1 MAADAVRHRGPLHPG
16 MLALG
21 LMAAVSAASAP
32 LDFDEAAHH
41 SFQQSADPPAA
52 ESSLASATLD
62 VPIRAASEPETGD
75 AQPVGALTGRIVFT
89 SGGHGWTWGGN
100 GWRTQRSVLLEMN
113 EDCGNLDQM
122 TLFVAYCF
130 NAGATVVPLRPV
142 GFQSREAVLDN
153 DSPGVTFIGPWADS
167 TATVYF
173 GSPGDVPYRY
183 APSAPA
189 ETALAIYTPAI
200 PIPGQ
205 YPVYCWAAHG
215 ANRIRQLYRIRHLG
229 GETRVR
235 VPHDRVG
242 KGWIYLGTYRFG
254 AGANTEIGSVRIS
267 NLAEPGAAS
276 GVAIADAIRFG
287 NGFGDIDRGG
297 GVSTYPREEECS
309 RYWVQLMAGQ
319 GQDPALYDG
328 AGDDASDNV
337 GAPPRMAAEM
347 NRAESGTTFERV
359 YVGFHSNAGGGRG
372 VIGLHNSDSL
382 FPGTATSANQITLA
396 RLLAREINDDLT
408 GLSSQLETP
417 WYDRGSNLTYAR
429 TDYAFGEIRGDAIR
443 YEMDATIVE
452 VAFHDSDADARLMR
466 DPKVRMGCARAAYQG
481 LVRYFAQFDGAPL
494 AFLPEP
500 PASPRAAAED
510 GGIRISWSPPLS
522 QAGSGPAT
530 GYRIYRSA
538 DGFGFGQP
546 VSTAG
551 ASILITDVAVD
562 STIYCYIT
570 ATNGGGESLP
580 SPTVGCRRSSNT
592 AQSRVL
598 FVNGF
603 TRFDRALNLR
613 QDLEPSAYRPP
624 GHDQN
629 QGAADRV
636 LPGRVNSFD
645 YVVPHGEAIGA
656 FGWPFDS
663 CQRAHVSQRA
673 VRLEEY
679 PVVIW
684 ASGNQSTAGRTFTP
698 AEQAAVA
705 SFLAAG
711 GNLFV
716 SGSEIAWD
724 LDRVSGPS
732 PADRAFLRQRLH
744 ARLDGDIHD
753 NAGSHTVTPAAGS
766 IFAGSGT
773 GLFDDGS
780 RGIYWVGYPDL
791 LTPEGAAAA
800 VALEYGGVAGGG
812 AGILHTG
819 AGGVGKVVY
828 WGFPFETLTSAAVR
842 RTYMADVLRFLSQPS
857 RLEIAA
863 PQSDGRIHLRLE
875 GEPGLTYLIQ
885 RCVPGGPWTNVR
897 NVSNATGSTLF
908 SDAWPAEAAV
918 LYRAVLTP

>member
-1 MAADAVRHRGPLHPG
+1 MSLRCALRALLSVLGF
-16 MLALG
+16 LAL
-21 LMAAVSAASAP
+21 AANPVAQMPDDAAFHP
-32 LDFDEAAHH
+32 
-41 SFQQSADPPAA
+41 FQQSADPPEAELDAA
-52 ESSLASATLD
+52 PRQSRPALPATSGLG
-62 VPIRAASEPETGD
+62 AAA
-75 AQPVGALTGRIVFT
+75 AQPNGSMTGRIVFT
-89 SGGHGWTWGGN
+89 SAGHGWTWTAN
-100 GWRTQRSVLLEMN
+100 GWRTQRGVALQMN
-113 EDCGNLDQM
+113 EDYGNLDQM

-130 NAGATVVPLRPV
+130 HAGATVVPLRPV
-142 GFQSREAVLDN
+142 GYQTNEVVLDN
-153 DSPGVTFIGPWADS
+153 DSPGVSWNGSWSDS
-167 TATVYF
+167 TSGVFF
-173 GSPGDVPYRY
+173 GNAGAVPYRF
-183 APSAPA
+183 AAASQT
-189 ETALAIYTPAI
+189 ETALATYTPAI
-200 PIPGQ
+200 PAAGS

-215 ANRIRQLYRIRHLG
+215 ANRIRQLYRIFHLG

-235 VPHDRVG
+235 IPHDLVG
-242 KGWIYLGTYRFG
+242 KGWVYLGTYQFR
-254 AGANTEIGSVRIS
+254 AGANAAVGSVRIS
-267 NLAEPGAAS
+267 NLAEPGVTS
-276 GVAIADAIRFG
+276 GVVIADAIRFG
-287 NGFGDIDRGG
+287 NGRGDIDRGG
-297 GVSTYPREEECS
+297 GVSAYPREEECS
-309 RYWVQLMAGQ
+309 RYWVQRMTGQ

-328 AGDDASDNV
+328 PGDDSSDNV
-337 GAPPRMAAEM
+337 GAPARMAAEM
-347 NRAESGTTFERV
+347 NRSESGTTFKRV

-372 VIGLHNSDSL
+372 VIGLYNNESL
-382 FPGTATSANQITLA
+382 FPGTQTSANQITLA
-396 RLLAREINDDLT
+396 RLLAREINDDLV
-408 GLSSQLETP
+408 GLDAWLETP
-417 WYDRGSNLTYAR
+417 WHNRGSNLTYAR
-429 TDYAFGEIRGDAIR
+429 SDYAFGEIRGDAIR

-580 SPTVGCRRSSNT
+580 SPTVGCRRSSNP

-645 YVVPHGEAIGA
+645 YVVPHGETIGA